1 MRPCHAARVGVLPL
15 VLALGACAAQGD
27 RSNDESASDAE
38 ITGQQACFYRRQAQ
52 DFQALDRS
60 SLVVFAPTRRN
71 AYLVQVSPPSN
82 ELRFADGIAFDSRS
96 NQVCGRAGDALL
108 LGAGAL
114 RRYAVVDVRRLEPG
128 QLDTVLASHRE
139 GDATAPME
147 PQTDTA
153 ADIEPVESAGDE

>member
-1 MRPCHAARVGVLPL
+1 MPACRGARLAGLL
-15 VLALGACAAQGD
+15 LAGALGACAGQRD
-27 RSNDESASDAE
+27 SSNGGAE
-38 ITGQQACFYRRQAQ
+38 NQPAMTGQQACFYRRQVQ
-52 DFQALDRS
+52 DFHALDRS

-71 AYLVQVSPPSN
+71 AYLVQVSPPSS
-82 ELRFADGIAFDSRS
+82 ELRFADGLAFDSRS

-128 QLDTVLASHRE
+128 QLDTVLASYGK
-139 GDATAPME
+139 GDTATPME